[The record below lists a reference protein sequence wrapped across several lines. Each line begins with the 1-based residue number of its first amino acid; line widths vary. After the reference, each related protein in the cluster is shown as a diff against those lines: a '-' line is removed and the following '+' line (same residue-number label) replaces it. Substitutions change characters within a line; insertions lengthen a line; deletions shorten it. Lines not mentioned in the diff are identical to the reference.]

1 MLKFG
6 PAISISLG
14 LHLVLGGILL
24 VSMNFHTPP
33 QAMNV
38 PMATVTPI
46 EAVVVDA
53 KTINDQL
60 QRIEDQ
66 KNAARE
72 AELKRQRDEK
82 RRKEQALQRKRD
94 AEIKRLKQIE
104 DKKRNEQQKKQRE
117 LERRAA
123 EERERK
129 AQEKR
134 EAEEKARQDRIK
146 KQREDQER
154 KEMERVMQEQL
165 DAEKAEQALRSQQRQ
180 KFVVTETEKY
190 QALIQA
196 KINQNWYKDDSMIGK
211 TCRINIRLSSTGFL
225 LLVRSLGGDKNV
237 CVSGEQAVRRAGEFP
252 MSKDT
257 AVYQELKD
265 ITFTFEL

>member
-14 LHLVLGGILL
+14 LHLFLGGILL

-33 QAMNV
+33 QPMNV
-38 PMATVTPI
+38 PIMAVTPI

-94 AEIKRLKQIE
+94 AENKRLKQIE
-104 DKKRNEQQKKQRE
+104 DKKREDQRIKQRE
-117 LERRAA
+117 LDRRAA

-129 AQEKR
+129 AREKR
-134 EAEEKARQDRIK
+134 EAEEKLRQERLK

-154 KEMERVMQEQL
+154 KEMERLMQEQL
-165 DAEKAEQALRSQQRQ
+165 DAEQAEQTLRSQQRQ
-180 KFVVTETEKY
+180 KYILTEKEKY
-190 QALIQA
+190 QAMIQA
-196 KINQNWYKDDSMIGK
+196 KIIQSWYVNDSMRGK
-211 TCRINIRLSSTGFL
+211 SCRIQIKLSSTGFVIS
-225 LLVRSLGGDKNV
+225 VRSLGGDKVV
-237 CVSGEQAVRRAGEFP
+237 CVAGEQAVRRAGDLP
-252 MSKDT
+252 MSKDVS
-257 AVYQELKD
+257 VYNELKD
-265 ITFTFEL
+265 ITFNFGF